1 MNHQIRA
8 AVESDASGVNEVSIF
23 LGYRELPEPQA
34 HENLN
39 FLINS
44 TVDNVYV
51 SEVDGKIVGWVHV
64 FYAPKLAS
72 ESFYEIGGL
81 VVNPEFRGL
90 GIGRSLVQH
99 VLNNFKAKFRVRCN
113 EKRAES
119 HQFYESIGFGS
130 NKVQRVFEIRS

>member
-1 MNHQIRA
+1 M
-8 AVESDASGVNEVSIF
+8 F
-23 LGYRELPEPQA
+23 LGYRKLPESEA
-34 HENLN
+34 HEKLI

-44 TVDNVYV
+44 AVDNVYIA
-51 SEVDGKIVGWVHV
+51 EVDGEIIGWIHV

-81 VVNPEFRGL
+81 VINPEFRGQ

-130 NKVQRVFEIRS
+130 SKVQRVFEVRT